1 MLGLELSGGILE
13 AALELGKCKE
23 QPLIPHKGKSLY
35 LKAVVHRA
43 EQFLWV
49 SCHLSL
55 VQSVSSVCFVLY
67 VSCLSPLRGLSE
79 TLGSAIAACDLCIHQ
94 PGSGA
99 IKPWTQE
106 L

>member
-1 MLGLELSGGILE
+1 MLGLELSGGIFE
-13 AALELGKCKE
+13 AALELGKSKE
-23 QPLIPHKGKSLY
+23 QPLRPHKGRSLY
-35 LKAVVHRA
+35 LKAAVHRA

-79 TLGSAIAACDLCIHQ
+79 TLGASIA
-94 PGSGA
+94 S
-99 IKPWTQE
+99 
-106 L
+106 